1 MEYIATPFV
10 IDHLPV
16 MRRLRSAPKVLIPA
30 LLLGIAAFSGVIDLT
45 QPPGPGLD
53 PDALAYLGAAK
64 SLAHGHGLRVP
75 SSAWESADT
84 TAPLVHFPPAF
95 PAAIAIGIKA
105 GASPIEAARI
115 VEATSAAVTT
125 IAMLLAANVAGGILA
140 TIIVLGILA
149 STPALL
155 VVHAGILSEPL
166 FLAILAVFTWLMSRE
181 RRGVDTQRSL
191 LLGALAAAATLTRY
205 AGVSLVAAV
214 VIEAWWNADGSRTPT
229 WKQRAKRALIAAEVP
244 AFVLAIW
251 VFTRPHSEGAEK
263 IREVGIY
270 TSGFGAT
277 LLGGANTFAHWIAP
291 GVNSDAARN
300 MAAVAV
306 FAAVW
311 VLIVRTILAARRG
324 LLPAS
329 ELRSYRATAIILLS
343 YLGVVLASRLLA
355 DPGIPLDNRI
365 LAPLFMLVALRVAV
379 AMASFLRAS
388 IVSHRGIALLTIGIT
403 ASWMWGAEEITAA
416 MIEEVRGDGGD
427 LAAHEWSASPLVAWA
442 WNAPPGTILYSNWP
456 PAIWFHTARAT
467 HELPSDLDANTVRD
481 FRAKIEREHGA
492 LLAFKVR
499 AEDYASPD
507 SLAALA
513 GLVAVERWPDGT
525 VWRAP
530 ADTVRLHP

>member
-1 MEYIATPFV
+1 
-10 IDHLPV
+10 

-30 LLLGIAAFSGVIDLT
+30 ILLGLAAFSGVIDLT

-53 PDALAYLGAAK
+53 PDALAYLGAGK

-75 SSAWESADT
+75 SSPWESADT

-95 PAAIAIGIKA
+95 PAAIAVGIKA
-105 GASPIEAARI
+105 GASPIGAARF
-115 VEATSAAVTT
+115 VEATSAAITT

-140 TIIVLGILA
+140 ALLVFGILA

-181 RRGVDTQRSL
+181 RRGVDTQRTL

-205 AGVSLVAAV
+205 AGVSLVVALV
-214 VIEAWWNADGSRTPT
+214 FEAWWNADGSRTPT
-229 WKQRAKRALIAAEVP
+229 WKQRAKRAIVAAELP
-244 AFVLAIW
+244 AIILAIW

-270 TSGFGAT
+270 ARGFGAT
-277 LLGGANTFAHWIAP
+277 IVGGADTFAHWLAP
-291 GVNSDAARN
+291 GVNSDVART

-306 FAAVW
+306 FIAGWALV
-311 VLIVRTILAARRG
+311 VRTIRAARRG
-324 LLPAS
+324 LVPPSA
-329 ELRSYRATAIILLS
+329 LRSYRATAIILIS
-343 YLGVVLASRLLA
+343 YSGVVLASRLLV

-365 LAPLFMLVALRVAV
+365 LAPLFVIVSLRVAV
-379 AMASFLRAS
+379 AMASFLRATL
-388 IVSHRGIALLTIGIT
+388 VSHRGIALFTIGIT

-416 MIEEVRGDGGD
+416 MIEEARGDGGD
-427 LAAHEWSASPLVAWA
+427 LAAHEWSASPLVEWA
-442 WNAPPGTILYSNWP
+442 RNAPPGTILYSNWP

-467 HELPSDLDANTVRD
+467 HELPSDLDAATVSG
-481 FRAKIEREHGA
+481 FREKIEREHGA
-492 LLAFKVR
+492 MLSFKAR
-499 AEDYASPD
+499 AEDYAPPD
-507 SLAALA
+507 SLAVLA
-513 GLVAVERWPDGT
+513 GLVAVERWPNGT
-525 VWRAP
+525 IWRAP